1 MFCFLDDFLE
11 KLLWTGVKGKDWP
24 KRTYLIASIK
34 SNDGK
39 DIFNKRCRNTP
50 FEEHA
55 EVKMLR
61 DDDFLQA
68 VADHDIEITLTLN
81 YSPCSDCAN
90 ELKIFFKNGKKIRNL
105 IIQFSFLY
113 RIQEEINKTGLCSLS
128 NAGVTLKAM
137 KKKSWLEVGIDLKSM
152 TSKAKK
158 KINKRDKNTGDSLN
172 KVLSTHQNEQD
183 QDTSDVDELSSQ
195 FQSQLRF
202 RKA

>member
-68 VADHDIEITLTLN
+68 VVADHDTEITLTLN
-81 YSPCSDCAN
+81 YSPCGDCAY
-90 ELKIFFKNGKKIRNL
+90 ELKEFYENYRLNIENL

-113 RIQEEINKTGLCSLS
+113 YIQKEENRTGLRSLS

-137 KKKSWLEVGIDLKSM
+137 NENSWREVGIDLKSL
-152 TSKAKK
+152 SSEDQE
-158 KINKRDKNTGDSLN
+158 KITERDKGTADDLN
-172 KVLSTHQNEQD
+172 EVLSTHQNEQD
-183 QDTSDVDELSSQ
+183 QDTSDVDKLSSQ
-195 FQSQLRF
+195 FQSQLR
-202 RKA
+202 A

>member
-1 MFCFLDDFLE
+1 MFCFLEDFLE
-11 KLLWTGVKGKDWP
+11 RLLWTGVKDTTWP
-24 KRTYLIASIK
+24 KRAYLIASIK
-34 SNDGK
+34 SNKGK
-39 DIFNKRCRNTP
+39 DIFNKRFQNTLS
-50 FEEHA
+50 EEHA

-90 ELKIFFKNGKKIRNL
+90 ELKIFFENRKKNTNL

-128 NAGVTLKAM
+128 DAGVTLKAM
-137 KKKSWLEVGIDLKSM
+137 NKKSWREVGIDLKSM
-152 TSKAKK
+152 TSKDQKE
-158 KINKRDKNTGDSLN
+158 ITKRDKDTDYSLT

-195 FQSQLRF
+195 FQSQLRV